1 MQFQNFPPI
10 SDDQSVKHIPKVENS
25 GSKES
30 KPSFFRKAL
39 HGTKILVGGVVGTF
53 VLGTVYVVVSEYMED
68 KMGSRDGAG
77 DPHSLG
83 FTSQKNGNDEYPT
96 IKWPLYSE
104 NVDKSKIKPKLVVL
118 GSGWGAI
125 GLLKN
130 LEKEKYDILVVS
142 PSNYFLFT
150 PLLPSVTVGT
160 LEPRSLLEPI
170 RRILRRFG
178 PGGANFFQASAVDVN
193 IQEKK
198 VLLEGMDG
206 SLFYVPYDQLVVAV
220 GSKTNTMGVKG
231 LEHANFLRT
240 IQDARKIR
248 AKIFDLLE
256 SASLPTVSPERRR
269 EMLSFV
275 VCGGGPT
282 GNQFNIQRS

>member
-1 MQFQNFPPI
+1 MFSRIRKFPSRLFLVNSRRALSTNQMQFQNFPPI

-53 VLGTVYVVVSEYMED
+53 VLGTIYVVVSEYMED
-68 KMGSRDGAG
+68 KMGSRDGA
-77 DPHSLG
+77 
-83 FTSQKNGNDEYPT
+83 
-96 IKWPLYSE
+96 
-104 NVDKSKIKPKLVVL
+104 VVL

-275 VCGGGPT
+275 VCGGGP
-282 GNQFNIQRS
+282 NS